1 MTTSIPAPLAAIVPT
16 LGEVTTVGG
25 VVRGLK
31 ARGVDRVIVVDGGS
45 TDGSPE
51 AARASGAE
59 VIVEPRRGYGRA
71 CLAGLAALRSAPP
84 EAVIF
89 ADADGSDDLDDLP
102 ALLAA
107 LRHHDLVVGSRALG
121 EREGRV
127 EPGALTP
134 VQRWGNHL
142 ASGLLRLRWGAQWTD
157 LGPFRVIRW
166 DALQALDMRDETW
179 GWTVEMQAKA
189 SRVGLR
195 CAEVPVGYRQRQAG
209 VSTISGTV
217 SGSVRAGAKILW
229 TVGAL
234 AVGKGTSSG
243 E

>member
-1 MTTSIPAPLAAIVPT
+1 MTSSHPAPLAAIVPT

-25 VVRGLK
+25 VVRGLRV
-31 ARGVDRVIVVDGGS
+31 RGVGRVIVVDGGS

-51 AARASGAE
+51 AAREAGAE

-71 CLAGLAALRSAPP
+71 CLAGLAVLAHDPP
-84 EAVIF
+84 EAVVF

-107 LRHHDLVVGSRALG
+107 LRTADLVVGSRALG

-134 VQRWGNHL
+134 VQRWGNQL
-142 ASGLLRLRWGAQWTD
+142 ASGLLRARWGARWTD
-157 LGPFRVIRW
+157 LGPFRAIRW
-166 DALQALDMRDETW
+166 DALCALDMSDETW

-189 SRVGLR
+189 SREGLR
-195 CAEVPVGYRQRQAG
+195 CAEVSVAYRQRQAG

-229 TVGAL
+229 TVGRL
-234 AVGKGTSSG
+234 AVGR
-243 E
+243 